1 MVLVVVSSSIR
12 GFRSSC
18 CSCSGGS
25 SVAVAKVLVMVV
37 VAGSRWL

>member
-1 MVLVVVSSSIR
+1 VVLVVVSSSIR
-12 GFRSSC
+12 GIIRSSC

-25 SVAVAKVLVMVV
+25 SVAVAKVLVLV